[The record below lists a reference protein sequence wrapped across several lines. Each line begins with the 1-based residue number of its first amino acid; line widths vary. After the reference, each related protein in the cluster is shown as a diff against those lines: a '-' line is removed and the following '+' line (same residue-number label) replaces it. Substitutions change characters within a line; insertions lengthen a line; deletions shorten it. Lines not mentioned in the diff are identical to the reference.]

1 MPSHPFGEKIAAT
14 VLDDLKQT
22 LRGSYDAL
30 TSPGVAAEL
39 QETLHD
45 DKHLPDEAIAGLA
58 SEVVDLL
65 SMIEHLLQPGH
76 LVLADH
82 FLGMLFLKSPLTSYK
97 LTQPRLY

>member
-1 MPSHPFGEKIAAT
+1 MPYHLFGENLAAAM
-14 VLDDLKQT
+14 LDDLKQI

-30 TSPGVAAEL
+30 TSPKVAAEV

-45 DKHLPDEAIAGLA
+45 GKHLPHEAIAGLV

-65 SMIEHLLQPGH
+65 SMIEQLLQPAH

-82 FLGMLFLKSPLTSYK
+82 FLGMLFLKSPPTSYK

>member
-1 MPSHPFGEKIAAT
+1 MPSHPFEEKVAAA

-30 TSPGVAAEL
+30 TSPKVAAEL

-65 SMIEHLLQPGH
+65 SMIEQLLQRIWSW
-76 LVLADH
+76 LTI
-82 FLGMLFLKSPLTSYK
+82 FLGMLFLTSPSTSYR

>member
-1 MPSHPFGEKIAAT
+1 MPPHPFGEKLAAA

-30 TSPGVAAEL
+30 TSPKVAAEL

-45 DKHLPDEAIAGLA
+45 DKHLPHETIAGLA

-65 SMIEHLLQPGH
+65 PMIEQLLQRIW
-76 LVLADH
+76 
-82 FLGMLFLKSPLTSYK
+82 S
-97 LTQPRLY
+97 